1 MKKIISLYALMT
13 LFCFHSTEIKAQFY
27 SIGTNVPA
35 LATTTLNME
44 ASMALNRNV
53 SLHLPVYYNPF
64 FFKDNKKMQQFTI
77 LPGLRYWLL
86 ESYVDGF
93 AGINAIASS
102 YHITWKDYR
111 YEGDAYGFGI
121 SAGYAWL
128 LSPRWNLEVE
138 GGIGL
143 IKANYIKSE
152 CYKCG
157 KKISEE
163 NEWKAVP
170 NKVALSLIYLF

>member
-1 MKKIISLYALMT
+1 
-13 LFCFHSTEIKAQFY
+13 
-27 SIGTNVPA
+27 
-35 LATTTLNME
+35 ME
-44 ASMALNRNV
+44 VSMALNRNV

-64 FFKDNKKMQQFTI
+64 VFKDNKKIQQFTI
-77 LPGLRYWLL
+77 FPGLRYWLL

-128 LSPRWNLEVE
+128 LSPRWNLELE

-143 IKANYIKSE
+143 VKANYTKSE

-163 NEWKAVP
+163 NEWKAIP